1 MNIGPDAEASDQLT
15 QRETIMRELT
25 SSEIAQVSGGLA
37 PLAVIAV
44 DLALNATFI
53 GATALLTSDY
63 FQE

>member
-1 MNIGPDAEASDQLT
+1 
-15 QRETIMRELT
+15 MRELT